1 MSWAALRES
10 GLYQWHG
17 VNEALFLWLNHAQ
30 WPFKDTLAA
39 AGTLVGDHRWF
50 PVYLALALTI
60 AWRKPQWIK
69 PDRLLVFAW
78 SYLLSWLVIA
88 QLKPLMDF
96 PRPLL
101 ALGDSLVHVVG
112 KPEFHHSF
120 PSGHSTFVF
129 LMLFSLAPGAAAPI
143 RWGLIGLA
151 LWVAWSRIAAGA
163 HFPADV
169 LGGALLGIGCVMV
182 ITALL
187 HAVCPREDI
196 RPDLTDD

>member
-1 MSWAALRES
+1 MNLSALRDS
-10 GLYQWHG
+10 WLYQWHG
-17 VNEALFLWLNHAQ
+17 ANEALFLWINHAQ
-30 WPFKDTLAA
+30 WPFKDALAA
-39 AGTLVGDHRWF
+39 GGTFIGDHRWF

-60 AWRKPQWIK
+60 AWRKPQWLK
-69 PDRLLVFAW
+69 PNRLLVFAW
-78 SYLLSWLVIA
+78 SYLLSWLIIA

-112 KPEFHHSF
+112 RPEFHHSF

-129 LMLFSLAPGAAAPI
+129 LTLFSLAPGAAPPI

-151 LWVAWSRIAAGA
+151 AWVAWARIAAGA

-169 LGGALLGIGCVMV
+169 LGGALLGIFCVMV
-182 ITALL
+182 ITALMR
-187 HAVCPREDI
+187 AVCPREDI